1 MHRSDATRVRTA
13 AGKHDGRHRVA
24 ACLLCLGWLLGSG
37 AAGAG
42 ERTEA
47 APSLREVVER
57 VQATCSQVQDL
68 TARFQQTATNRTL
81 GQVQEASGLF
91 FLKRPGKMRW
101 EYQKPEPRL
110 FVTDG
115 KTLWVYS
122 PADKQA
128 VAQELT
134 EALPSRLPLGFL
146 AGDCQLSREFELSSV
161 EHAGTRAAAGVKLLD
176 LKPKKPEAGIA
187 RLLLEI
193 NLTHYTVE
201 KTTLFDAYGNTTVIA
216 LSNLKLNPGVNDQQ
230 FQFTPPAG
238 VTVLTPSKP

>member
-1 MHRSDATRVRTA
+1 MDRQETRSNGNKIRLGRTA
-13 AGKHDGRHRVA
+13 AALLFLVGVLLLSAPGR
-24 ACLLCLGWLLGSG
+24 
-37 AAGAG
+37 AG
-42 ERTEA
+42 ERPEA
-47 APSLREVVER
+47 APSLEETVER
-57 VQATCSQVQDL
+57 VQAACSQVQDL
-68 TARFQQTATNRTL
+68 SARFQQTATNRTL

-122 PADKQA
+122 PADKQV
-128 VAQELT
+128 VAQALT

-146 AGDCQLSREFELSSV
+146 AGDCQLSREFEVGTV

-176 LKPKKPEAGIA
+176 LRPKRPEAGIA
-187 RLLLEI
+187 RLVLEV
-193 NLTHYTVE
+193 NLRSYTVE
-201 KTTLFDAYGNTTVIA
+201 KTTLFDSYGNTTVIA
-216 LSNLKLNPGVNDQQ
+216 LSNLKLNPGVADQQ

-238 VTVLTPSKP
+238 VTVITPPKP